1 MSSGYGRPCDA
12 GVVHEDV
19 DAAVGGDRF
28 VHHGLD
34 VGGLGD
40 VADGAF
46 HLEALLAHLGDGRRE
61 PFLATR
67 AQHQRGAG
75 FGQPLRHFLS
85 DSARSAGD
93 DRDAA
98 VESEQFVDGWH
109 VVRLI
114 LPSREAVNRANPMT
128 QVHAAATRTGGQFLT
143 TTAAPADVFVR
154 EDLSDEQRLFG
165 QTANEFMQ
173 KEVLPVVERLYHHDW
188 ALTRQLLKKASELDL
203 LRLEIPPAYGG
214 LGLDLIS
221 ASYVG
226 EQIAINPSFGGSLG
240 AHTSIGTL
248 PLVYFGTEEQKA
260 RYLPRLASGDLIGAY
275 ALTEPQ
281 SGSDAL
287 AAKTTATLT
296 ADGRHYELNG
306 QKMWITNGGFADL
319 FTVFAKVG
327 GDKFTAFLVER
338 GMGVVSGRD
347 EIKLGLDG
355 SSTTALMLDNVKV
368 PVENLLGT
376 IGQGHKVAFNV
387 LNFGRVKLG
396 ARNMSGVRMALNH
409 AVKYAKE
416 RRQFGRAI
424 AEFGLIKQK
433 LAGIAVRS
441 FVGDAMSY
449 RTLGDVDRAI
459 EAGDRADGPLVLKTI
474 EGFSVECSI
483 NKVWT
488 SEALA
493 WAVDEGLQV
502 FGGNGYSR
510 EFPLERM
517 YRDARITRIYEGTN
531 EINRMLVPTRL
542 LKQQPQ
548 VFNAEGARQAL
559 AQPPASSPQSPER
572 EYVSRLK
579 RLSIALLGSAA
590 AVCGD
595 ALKDEQEVL
604 AQIADVVIETYATES
619 ALARAEKMAS
629 SGDSRAGL
637 AADIAAVY
645 TNDASD
651 RVAAASRQV
660 VAALRSR
667 GADASLA
674 SGVQKLAA
682 YAGIDAIAV
691 RRRIANAVIEAGKNP
706 L

>member
-1 MSSGYGRPCDA
+1 
-12 GVVHEDV
+12 
-19 DAAVGGDRF
+19 
-28 VHHGLD
+28 
-34 VGGLGD
+34 
-40 VADGAF
+40 
-46 HLEALLAHLGDGRRE
+46 
-61 PFLATR
+61 
-67 AQHQRGAG
+67 
-75 FGQPLRHFLS
+75 
-85 DSARSAGD
+85 
-93 DRDAA
+93 
-98 VESEQFVDGWH
+98 
-109 VVRLI
+109 
-114 LPSREAVNRANPMT
+114 MT
-128 QVHAAATRTGGQFLT
+128 QAQAPVSGSGGQFLT
-143 TTAAPADVFVR
+143 STASPAEMFVR
-154 EDLSDEQRLFG
+154 EDLSEEQRLFG
-165 QTANEFMQ
+165 QTALEFMT
-173 KEVLPVVERLYHHDW
+173 KEVLPVVEKLYQHDW
-188 ALTRQLLKKASELDL
+188 ALTRELLKKASDLDL

-260 RYLPRLASGDLIGAY
+260 RYLPRLASGELIGAY
-275 ALTEPQ
+275 ALTEPS

-287 AAKTTATLT
+287 AARTTATLT

-319 FTVFAKVG
+319 FTIFAKVG

-368 PVENLLGT
+368 PVENVLGT

-396 ARNMSGVRMALNH
+396 ARNMSGVRAALNH

-416 RRQFGRAI
+416 RRQFGKAI

-433 LAGIAVRS
+433 IAGMAIRG

-531 EINRMLVPTRL
+531 EINRMLVPSRL
-542 LKQQPQ
+542 LKQQPRL
-548 VFNAEGARQAL
+548 FNAEGARAAL
-559 AQPPASSPQSPER
+559 APSSSGSHQSSGGALAAER
-572 EYVSRLK
+572 EYVARLK
-579 RLSIALLGSAA
+579 QLSIALLGSAA
-590 AVCGD
+590 AAYND
-595 ALKDEQEVL
+595 TLKDEQEVL
-604 AQIADVVIETYATES
+604 AQIADVIIEAYAVES

-629 SGDSRAGL
+629 TKDGRAGL

-660 VAALRSR
+660 VAALNTRK
-667 GADASLA
+667 ADSALA
-674 SGVQKLAA
+674 AGVQRLTV
-682 YAGIDAIAV
+682 YAGIDAIAK
-691 RRRIANAVIEAGKNP
+691 RRRIADVVIAAGKYP